1 MVSENRSLMARIAL
15 FIDGN
20 YFYNVSN
27 YYKFQHQRRR
37 RLSIQGLQNYAR
49 HEVSNRLKLDPQS
62 CQIVEAHY
70 FRGRYSAYSADEAA
84 KLKDDR
90 VFDDVL
96 TRAGIVQHYTLLDEG
111 GVVAHEKGID
121 VWLALEAYDLAVHKR
136 YDVFC
141 LVAGDGDYVP
151 LIRKLSGLGIRVVL
165 LAWDLSYP
173 QSDDSNQRRPRDIR
187 TSAHLISVCSDPVMM
202 NNVIDDRAKKDSAPI
217 SDLFYDAH

>member
-1 MVSENRSLMARIAL
+1 MARNSRSLMARIAL

-27 YYKFQHQRRR
+27 FYKFQHQRRR
-37 RLSIQGLQNYAR
+37 RLSIQGLLSFAR
-49 HEVSNRLKLDPQS
+49 HEVANRMKFDAHS

-70 FRGRYSAYSADEAA
+70 FRGRYSAYSAEEAA

-111 GVVAHEKGID
+111 GSVATEKGID
-121 VWLALEAYDLAVHKR
+121 VWLALEAYDLAVNDR
-136 YDVFC
+136 YDVLC

-151 LIRKLSGLGIRVVL
+151 LIRKLNGLGLRVVL

-173 QSDDSNQRRPRDIR
+173 QSEDSTRRQRDIR
-187 TSAHLISVCSDPVMM
+187 TSAQLIEVCSDPVMM
-202 NNVIDDRAKKDSAPI
+202 NNVIDDRAKKDS
-217 SDLFYDAH
+217 SLVSELFYDTH

>member
-1 MVSENRSLMARIAL
+1 MFRDANPLMARIAL

-27 YYKFQHQRRR
+27 YYKFQHQRRK
-37 RLSIQGLQNYAR
+37 RLSIQGLLGYAR
-49 HEVSNRLKLDPQS
+49 HEVANRLKLDSHS

-70 FRGRYSAYSADEAA
+70 FRGRYSAYSAEEAA

-111 GVVAHEKGID
+111 GLVAQEKGID
-121 VWLALEAYDLAVHKR
+121 VWLALEAYDLAVNNR
-136 YDVFC
+136 YDVLC

-151 LIRKLSGLGIRVVL
+151 LVRKLNGLGLRVVL
-165 LAWDLSYP
+165 LAWDLAYP
-173 QSDDSNQRRPRDIR
+173 QSEDSNRRQRDIR
-187 TSAHLISVCSDPVMM
+187 TSAQLIDVVSDPVMM
-202 NNVIDDRAKKDSAPI
+202 NNVIDDRAKKDSTLV
-217 SDLFYDAH
+217 SDLFYDSH